1 MICVILNIYYIYIYL
16 YYMYMYIYKVHV
28 SDDTK
33 PHTLIKEELY
43 RKTLLQVEKFPN
55 LWE

>member
-1 MICVILNIYYIYIYL
+1 
-16 YYMYMYIYKVHV
+16 MYMYIYKIHV

-33 PHTLIKEELY
+33 PHALIKEELY